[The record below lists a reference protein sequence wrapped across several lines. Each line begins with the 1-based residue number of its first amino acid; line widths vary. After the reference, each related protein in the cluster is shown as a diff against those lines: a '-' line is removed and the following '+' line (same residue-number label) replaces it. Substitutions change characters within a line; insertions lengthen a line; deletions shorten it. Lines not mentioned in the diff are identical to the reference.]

1 MAKLIVLKVNLSLVN
16 KDRLFKGAKGTY
28 LDLVLRLND
37 EPNQYGDHG
46 MITQGVS
53 KEMRAAGVRGAILGN
68 AKIMADL
75 QEKPAAAKPVVEEDL
90 SDDLP
95 F

>member
-1 MAKLIVLKVNLSLVN
+1 MAKLIVIKINALLIDKAH
-16 KDRLFKGAKGTY
+16 LFKGAKGTY

-46 MITQGVS
+46 MVTQGVS

-75 QEKPAAAKPVVEEDL
+75 TEKPAAAKAVIEEDL

>member
-1 MAKLIVLKVNLSLVN
+1 MAKLIVIKINASLID
-16 KDRLFKGAKGTY
+16 KAHLFKGAKGTY
-28 LDLVLRLND
+28 LDLVLRLSD
-37 EPNQYGDHG
+37 EADQYGNHG

-75 QEKPAAAKPVVEEDL
+75 TEKPATAKAVIEEDL

>member
-16 KDRLFKGAKGTY
+16 KDQLFKGAKGTY

-75 QEKPAAAKPVVEEDL
+75 QEKPAAAKAVIEEDL

>member
-1 MAKLIVLKVNLSLVN
+1 MAKLIVLKVNLSSVN
-16 KDRLFKGAKGTY
+16 KEQLFKGAKGTY

-46 MITQGVS
+46 MVTQGVS

-75 QEKPAAAKPVVEEDL
+75 QEKPAAAKQVVDEDL

>member
-1 MAKLIVLKVNLSLVN
+1 MGKLIIIKINASLID
-16 KDRLFKGAKGTY
+16 KAHLFKGAKGTY
-28 LDLVLRLND
+28 LDLVVQLKD

-46 MITQGVS
+46 MVTQGVS

-75 QEKPAAAKPVVEEDL
+75 QEKPAAAKAVIEEDL

>member
-1 MAKLIVLKVNLSLVN
+1 MAKLIVLKVNLSSVN
-16 KDRLFKGAKGTY
+16 KEQLFKGAKGTY

-37 EPNQYGDHG
+37 EPDQYGNNG

>member
-1 MAKLIVLKVNLSLVN
+1 MGKLIIIKINASLID
-16 KDRLFKGAKGTY
+16 KAHLFKGAKGTY
-28 LDLVLRLND
+28 LDLVVQLKD
-37 EPNQYGDHG
+37 EADQYGNHG
-46 MITQGVS
+46 MVTQGVS

-75 QEKPAAAKPVVEEDL
+75 QEKPPAAKQVVEEDL

>member
-1 MAKLIVLKVNLSLVN
+1 MAKLIVLKVNLSAVN
-16 KDRLFKGAKGTY
+16 KEQLFKGAKGTY

-75 QEKPAAAKPVVEEDL
+75 QEKSAAAKPVVEEDL

>member
-75 QEKPAAAKPVVEEDL
+75 QEKPAAAKAVIEEDL